1 MTDDTPPPPE
11 AGGPPVPR
19 PPSADERMPCL
30 TVPPPHPAMRPAETL
45 LEACRLRAQRRSG
58 PGGQH
63 RNKTSSGVF
72 LEHRPTGL
80 IGEATERRSQAQNRT
95 VALTRL
101 RLNLAVALRSA
112 PHPAGETGPE
122 ETRLRH
128 RYRGG
133 KMRLADDNPDKPG
146 LLAAVLDDLHAAGGQ
161 PSLVARQ
168 WGVSTSAIIALAH
181 SHRPAWDLLQA
192 IRRHHGRPPLKP
204 SR

>member
-1 MTDDTPPPPE
+1 MTDDTPSPTEPDDT
-11 AGGPPVPR
+11 ASPR
-19 PPSADERMPCL
+19 PPAADRRMPCL
-30 TVPPPHPAMRPAETL
+30 TVPPPHPAMLPPETL
-45 LEACRLRAQRRSG
+45 LEACRFRAQRRSG

-72 LEHRPTGL
+72 LEHQPTGL
-80 IGEATERRSQAQNRT
+80 IGEATERRSQAQNRA

-101 RLNLAVALRSA
+101 RLNLAVALRSG
-112 PHPAGETGPE
+112 PHPGNEIDGD
-122 ETRLRH
+122 ETRIRQ

-133 KMRLADDNPDKPG
+133 KMRLAEDNPDKPG

-168 WGVSTSAIIALAH
+168 WDVSTSAIVALAH

-192 IRRHHGRPPLKP
+192 IRKHHGRPPLKP